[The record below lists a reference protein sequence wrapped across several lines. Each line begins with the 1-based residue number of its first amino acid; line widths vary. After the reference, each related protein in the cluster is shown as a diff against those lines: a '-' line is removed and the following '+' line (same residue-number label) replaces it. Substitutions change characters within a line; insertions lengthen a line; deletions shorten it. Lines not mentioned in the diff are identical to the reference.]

1 MASKTK
7 SEARADRK
15 AKRTGKKRQRRVK
28 AVPEAMTPTER
39 YAFTDVM
46 PFDVIHGGYLS
57 VNSLD
62 VSSPSG
68 WRAWNW
74 KKREVEVAQA
84 AVKAGYCVAV
94 RVPLI
99 LSACA
104 ASAVCQRLKG
114 NLCAGYNEKTGLLLV
129 WDFDG
134 LEREGKDE

>member
-1 MASKTK
+1 MASKVTNK
-7 SEARADRK
+7 ARTDGK
-15 AKRTGKKRQRRVK
+15 AKRTGKKRQTRGK
-28 AVPEAMTPTER
+28 AAPEALTSFEQE
-39 YAFTDVM
+39 AFRHVI
-46 PFDVIHGGYLS
+46 PFHVVRGGYLS
-57 VNSLD
+57 VNSVA
-62 VSSPSG
+62 VSSPG
-68 WRAWNW
+68 EWRAHNW